1 MYTLLSGL
9 WEHCFRKS
17 SYRVLILGLD
27 NAGKTTVLEQ
37 LRSSFQGTPG
47 PREMKIPPTVGL
59 NLANISIGSAD
70 VTFWDLGGQEGL
82 RVLWDKYYGE
92 AHAILFVVDSSDA
105 EHLGEALRE
114 LRGVLGDSSLADAPV
129 LIFMN
134 KKDLSGASSLPR
146 ESLKA
151 LQDIGGNKAILVRD
165 VSALDGE
172 GVLDGL
178 KALLKIV
185 PTCPRTR
192 ALAFQES
199 RR

>member
-9 WEHCFRKS
+9 WEHWFRKS

-105 EHLGEALRE
+105 EHLG
-114 LRGVLGDSSLADAPV
+114 DSSLADAPV